1 MIYVFE
7 KIQTKMELLKLA
19 TEWAKGEVFSTRF
32 FVYFALGFLIAS
44 VGFWQF
50 GKTNLAKAYVIP
62 TLVAGIL
69 LLIIGAGLNYT
80 NIKRIKQFKMDFN
93 NDAKAFYQ
101 SEIKRSEST
110 LKEYKVVFKVIPI
123 LIIISALLII
133 FNNTPYWRA
142 ISITTITMLIVILF
156 VDGTAHSRIET
167 YFNELKLL
175 NLEKEIKNN

>member
-1 MIYVFE
+1 M
-7 KIQTKMELLKLA
+7 
-19 TEWAKGEVFSTRF
+19 
-32 FVYFALGFLIAS
+32 
-44 VGFWQF
+44 
-50 GKTNLAKAYVIP
+50 
-62 TLVAGIL
+62 AGIL
-69 LLIIGAGLNYT
+69 LLIIGVGLNYT

-133 FNNTPYWRA
+133 FVNTPYWRA

-175 NLEKEIKNN
+175 NLEKEFKNN